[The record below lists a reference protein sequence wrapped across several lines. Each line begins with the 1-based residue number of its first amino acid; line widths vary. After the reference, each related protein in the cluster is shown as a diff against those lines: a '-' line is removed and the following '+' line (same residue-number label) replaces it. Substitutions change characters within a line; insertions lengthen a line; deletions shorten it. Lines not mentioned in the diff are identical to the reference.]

1 MKLDKSKQIRRIGI
15 YFLYDKDGIVDDY
28 IPFLL
33 RDLVQNLEK
42 LIFVSNGPLTTESKD
57 KLTEFSPVI
66 LERENTGL
74 DVWAYKE
81 AMLSV
86 GWEKLA
92 EYDEVVLLNY
102 TLMGPV
108 HPFKEAFDEMAA
120 RDVHFWGL
128 TRHYGLPFDP
138 WKSCKYG
145 YVPMH
150 ISSSFMVFRSD
161 FVQSKA
167 FQHYWETVPLVRTYA
182 ESIGLHE
189 AIFTEDFTRM
199 GFKSDVYVNTDDL
212 KDHHEYPM
220 MLYPREL
227 VENRGCPVF
236 KRKVFYNIYNEFIE
250 VSPGQAARDLY
261 QYLDRKTDY
270 DLNMI
275 WDVLLRTAHMSDIKE
290 RLQLNYILPDQIKLP
305 DDKPDLKAAL
315 FLHIYYPDLIDYCL
329 RYAKNTPDNMDIY
342 ISTDTAEKKEAIEK
356 VFAILPDRKVKVVL
370 IENRGRD
377 VSALLVG
384 FRPYIMDYDVV
395 CSVHDKKTNYFK
407 PFIIGESFAYHCF
420 ENVLGSREYVQNVL
434 KTFKD
439 NPRLGILTPP
449 TPNFGPWSS
458 LPGNEWLINYEAT
471 EKFAREL
478 GITVPMAK
486 SAAPVA
492 PLGTIFWFRTKAL
505 TLLFDQ
511 NYTYEDFPL
520 EPTRVTD
527 GTVMHSIE
535 RAYPFVAQQAG
546 YYSAW
551 GMTLSYS
558 SLEITNYH
566 KLLKDYDVAFA
577 GKIGFEGRQY
587 YLDLIN
593 QGNSLNRQVLAESAL
608 KIRIKKIIL
617 KVAGPRGLNKAS
629 DTWRKI
635 K

>member
-1 MKLDKSKQIRRIGI
+1 MKLDKTKPIRRIAV
-15 YFLYDKDGIVDDY
+15 YFFYDKDGIVDDY
-28 IPFLL
+28 IPYLL
-33 RDLVQNLEK
+33 RDLVKNVEK
-42 LIFVSNGPLTTESKD
+42 LIFVSNGPLTAESKE
-57 KLTEFSPVI
+57 KLAEFNPVI
-66 LERENTGL
+66 LERENKGL

-86 GWEKLA
+86 GWQELA
-92 EYDEVVLLNY
+92 RYQEVVLLNY

-108 HPFKEAFDEMAA
+108 HPFKEAFDAMAE
-120 RDVHFWGL
+120 RNVHFWGL

-150 ISSSFMVFRSD
+150 IQSSFMVFRSD
-161 FVQSKA
+161 FIQAKA

-182 ESIGLHE
+182 ESIGWHE

-212 KDHHEYPM
+212 KDYHEYPM

-236 KRKVFYNIYNEFIE
+236 KRKVFYNIYNEYIE

-261 QYLDRKTDY
+261 QYLEQKTDY

-305 DDKPDLKAAL
+305 DDKPALKAAL
-315 FLHIYYPDLIDYCL
+315 LLHIYYDDQMDYCL
-329 RYAKNTPDNMDIY
+329 RYAKNTPDDMDIF
-342 ISTDTAEKKEAIEK
+342 ISTDSVEKKEAIES
-356 VFAILPDRKVKVVL
+356 VFAALPNRKVKVVM

-384 FRPYIMDYDVV
+384 FKPYVMDYDVV
-395 CSVHDKKTNYFK
+395 CTAHDKKTNYFQ

-420 ENVLGSREYVQNVL
+420 ENVLGSREYVENVL

-439 NPRLGILTPP
+439 NPRLGLLVPP
-449 TPNFGPWSS
+449 TPNFGPWAS
-458 LPGNEWLINYEAT
+458 LPGNEWLINYDAA
-471 EKFAREL
+471 EKYAREL
-478 GITVPMAK
+478 GITVPMSNAN
-486 SAAPVA
+486 APIA

-505 TLLFDQ
+505 ALLFDQ
-511 NYTYEDFPL
+511 NYTYEDFPV

-527 GTVMHSIE
+527 GTIMHSIE
-535 RAYPFVAQQAG
+535 RIYPFAAQQAG

-551 GMTLSYS
+551 VMTLSYS
-558 SLEITNYH
+558 QLNITNYH
-566 KLLKDYDVAFA
+566 KITKDYHVALA

-593 QGNSLNRQVLAESAL
+593 QGHSLNQQMLAESAL
-608 KIRIKKIIL
+608 KAKVKKFIL

-629 DTWRKI
+629 GVWRKI